1 MSKYA
6 FIKELLK
13 KQGRTQREL
22 AAYLG
27 IEPEKLNLS
36 LTAGKREFQQNEIFP
51 TADFLG
57 LDREAF
63 MLYVAGGTDKIPP
76 QKSSVKTK
84 EIAPLKRKDVI
95 EIEIFSATACCGNGI
110 ENADDKVVGF
120 WHIPETEYREITHAN
135 PDNIKMLRVF
145 GDSMEPTLSDG
156 DWVLVDIS
164 RNFLDSDG
172 LYLIKKT
179 TALAVKRLQTTVS
192 GDILIKSDNTKY
204 DTERESLSVIVIV
217 GKVIY
222 TLKAEKVG

>member
-1 MSKYA
+1 MSI
-6 FIKELLK
+6 IKEK
-13 KQGRTQREL
+13 REEQRISQNEL
-22 AAYLG
+22 
-27 IEPEKLNLS
+27 
-36 LTAGKREFQQNEIFP
+36 GKRVGLSQQQINKIERDDNIP
-51 TADFLG
+51 LKHIP
-57 LDREAF
+57 AF
-63 MLYVAGGTDKIPP
+63 ARALKIPVTDLLP
-76 QKSSVKTK
+76 ESFRIIKFSQAPSPDTVS
-84 EIAPLKRKDVI
+84 IAVLDAR
-95 EIEIFSATACCGNGI
+95 ACCGNGI
-110 ENADDKVVGF
+110 ENADDKVVGY

-145 GDSMEPTLSDG
+145 GDSMEPTLKDG

-204 DTERESLSVIVIV
+204 DTEREPLSVIVII
-217 GKVIY
+217 GKVVY